1 MKIAIAS
8 CLIAAVL
15 SAALADAQAPDPN
28 EIMKQLGPGPAQM
41 LESVQALQE
50 KYARIEEDRK
60 AERKAMSEKVAA
72 EERDRAMANAAALA
86 GQNVDPMSAAEVNTR
101 KRLEPLHEQWKAEDA
116 ALELE
121 KQADMEKLMAESG
134 LLAPM
139 PPR

>member
-41 LESVQALQE
+41 LESMQALQE

-101 KRLEPLHEQWKAEDA
+101 KRMEPLYEQWKAEDA